1 MKRKIIIDLGCKAG
15 GASKGYANAG
25 FDVIGVDTEA
35 QPNYPYRFIQRDA
48 LYFLRV
54 MLAGGTVDWVGPGII
69 SAYHASMPCQ
79 LFSHGTVAQ
88 DSSKYVDLVT
98 PIRPLLQATGLPYIM
113 ENVKRAPLI
122 DPITI
127 CGASFGLE
135 AKDEE
140 GPLVLRRHRLFES
153 NVGFIVPPCACR
165 EYQRNGYKIAGCYG
179 GARRTRYEA
188 EHIRHGGYV
197 PPRPILDDL
206 MGINWMTEAELFQ
219 AVPPSY
225 TWALGLQLLQ
235 HLGQPLSSPVKEGL

>member
-1 MKRKIIIDLGCKAG
+1 MSKPRLLDLGCKAG
-15 GASKGYANAG
+15 GASAGYVAAG
-25 FDVIGVDTEA
+25 FDVVGVDIEP
-35 QPNYPYRFIQRDA
+35 QPNYPYEFYQDDA
-48 LYFLRV
+48 LEFLRRMGDDKSIFAAV
-54 MLAGGTVDWVGPGII
+54 
-69 SAYHASMPCQ
+69 HASMPCQ

-188 EHIRHGGYV
+188 EHVRHGGYV
-197 PPRPILDDL
+197 PPRPILDEL
-206 MGINWMTEAELFQ
+206 MGIDWMTEAELFQ

-235 HLGQPLSSPVKEGL
+235 HLGQPLSSPQGES